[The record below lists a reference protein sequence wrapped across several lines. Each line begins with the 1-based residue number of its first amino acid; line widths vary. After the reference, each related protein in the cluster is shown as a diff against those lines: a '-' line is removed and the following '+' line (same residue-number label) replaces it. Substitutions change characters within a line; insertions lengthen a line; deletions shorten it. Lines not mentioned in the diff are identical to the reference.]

1 MLDQAQCIGWL
12 EFDMKTVAFSHFK
25 FKVLSSA
32 NGYVDCAMLMSLLEN
47 AIFLFILRDNNHV
60 TCPLGL

>member
-1 MLDQAQCIGWL
+1 MLDQAQRIGWL

-32 NGYVDCAMLMSLLEN
+32 NGYVDFSMLMFLLEN
-47 AIFLFILRDNNHV
+47 AVFVFILHDNNHV